1 MSSVLCYDVLGS
13 CRGRLRHGH
22 YRCFDEVHLHRDVTA
37 HRRVADAHVLRD
49 LSIKN
54 RTFYPT
60 FLIVSLQNIKPIVF
74 LSYSSQAFWGL
85 LMFCTAEK
93 FGVEMSTYKS
103 QWTRGVLEVQ
113 KGHFRFRPS
122 FTKCKMAAKR
132 IFLSK
137 KEICRILAG

>member
-93 FGVEMSTYKS
+93 FGVEMSRGLHTKVNEPEAFWRFKKATFASDPAS
-103 QWTRGVLEVQ
+103 QN
-113 KGHFRFRPS
+113 
-122 FTKCKMAAKR
+122 AKWR
-132 IFLSK
+132 QNGFSYRK
-137 KEICRILAG
+137 KKYVEF